1 MELQEAIQLIKADYI
16 AGTWA
21 DLGCG
26 SGLFTYALANLLPA
40 GSTIYA
46 VDAAPVQLTARPNP
60 AQQNILPLQLD
71 FVQNELPVEGLQ
83 GILMA
88 NSLHYV
94 KDKPALVRQL
104 SRRLAPGAQWVLVEY
119 DTDAANTWVP
129 YPIRRDALQQ
139 LLAAEGFS
147 QVTFLGERPSVYR
160 SGRMYALRAMER
172 KRKA

>member
-1 MELQEAIQLIKADYI
+1 MELQDAIQLIKADYT
-16 AGTWA
+16 AGAWA

-46 VDAAPVQLTARPNP
+46 IDQEPVRLTTRPNP
-60 AQQNILPLQLD
+60 AAQKIVPLQLD
-71 FVQNELPVEGLQ
+71 FVREPLPVEGLQ

-94 KDKPALVRQL
+94 KDKRALVR
-104 SRRLAPGAQWVLVEY
+104 RLAKQLAAGAQWVIVEY

-129 YPIRRDALQQ
+129 YPIRRNALQQ
-139 LLAAEGFS
+139 LLADEGFPH
-147 QVTFLGERPSVYR
+147 VAFLGERPSVYR
-160 SGRMYALRAMER
+160 SGSMYAV
-172 KRKA
+172 KAEV

>member
-1 MELQEAIQLIKADYI
+1 MELQEAIQLIKADYP

-40 GSTIYA
+40 GSTVYA
-46 VDAAPVQLTARPNP
+46 VDAAPVQLTAQPHP
-60 AQQNILPLQLD
+60 AQQKILPLQLD
-71 FVQNELPVEGLQ
+71 FVQNVLPVDGLQ

-94 KDKPALVRQL
+94 KDKPALLRQL
-104 SRRLAPGAQWVLVEY
+104 SRQLAPGARWVFVEY

-129 YPIRRDALQQ
+129 YPIRRNALQA

-147 QVTFLGERPSVYR
+147 RMTFLGERPSVYR
-160 SGRMYALRAMER
+160 SGRMYAMTATG
-172 KRKA
+172 A

>member
-1 MELQEAIQLIKADYI
+1 MELQDAMQLIKGAYS

-46 VDAAPVQLTARPNP
+46 VDQAPVRLSKHANP
-60 AQQNILPLQLD
+60 QQQKIIPLQLD
-71 FVQNELPVEGLQ
+71 FVQGKLPADLQ

-94 KDKPALVRQL
+94 KDKAGLIMRLSKQL
-104 SRRLAPGAQWVLVEY
+104 LPGGQWIIVEY
-119 DTDAANTWVP
+119 DTAAANPWVP
-129 YPIRRDALQQ
+129 YPIRRKALQQ
-139 LLAAEGFS
+139 LFMDTGFS
-147 QVTFLGERPSVYR
+147 HISFLGERPSVYR
-160 SGRMYALRAMER
+160 SGGMYAITAQYHTKE
-172 KRKA
+172 KA

>member
-46 VDAAPVQLTARPNP
+46 IDAEPVHLADRPHP
-60 AQQNILPLQLD
+60 AQQKILPLQLD
-71 FVQNELPVEGLQ
+71 FVRTALPVEGLQ
-83 GILMA
+83 GLLMA

-94 KDKPALVRQL
+94 KDKPALLRRL
-104 SRRLAPGAQWVLVEY
+104 SKKLAPGAQWVIVEY
-119 DTDAANTWVP
+119 DTDAANMWVP
-129 YPIRRDALQQ
+129 YPIRRKALQQ
-139 LLAAEGFS
+139 LLADEGFP

-160 SGRMYALRAMER
+160 SGRMYAL
-172 KRKA
+172 KATAL